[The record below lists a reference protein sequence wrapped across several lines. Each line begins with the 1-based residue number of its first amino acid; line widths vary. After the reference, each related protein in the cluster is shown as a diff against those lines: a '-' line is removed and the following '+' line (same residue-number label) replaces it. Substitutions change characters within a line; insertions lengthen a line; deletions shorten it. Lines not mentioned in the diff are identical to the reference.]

1 MRISGWC
8 LAVVL
13 VAVPAQAEWRLDAS
27 GSAGAFFASTRF
39 APMAEGAIGVSLGDR
54 GWAGV
59 LRAAAVIS
67 VGRELG
73 AMLVGAEFLL
83 RHRFGDEGD
92 EGARPWGAVG
102 AGVFLGPTIV
112 TDMVMGGPFLRLSL
126 EGGVALPLAEHRW
139 LELGLALRSYTD
151 GGYGLGLGSAAL
163 VIGSA
168 W

>member
-27 GSAGAFFASTRF
+27 GSAGALTGAGHFS
-39 APMAEGAIGVSLGDR
+39 PLLEGAVGVSLGDQS
-54 GWAGV
+54 WAGV
-59 LRAAAVIS
+59 LRAAAILS
-67 VGRELG
+67 VSREL
-73 AMLVGAEFLL
+73 AALLVGPEFLL

-92 EGARPWGAVG
+92 QGARPWGAVG
-102 AGVFLGPTIV
+102 AGVLVGPAIV
-112 TDMVMGGPFLRLSL
+112 TDMATMAPFLRLSL

-139 LELGLALRSYTD
+139 LELGLALRSYSERS
-151 GGYGLGLGSAAL
+151 LGFGSAGL